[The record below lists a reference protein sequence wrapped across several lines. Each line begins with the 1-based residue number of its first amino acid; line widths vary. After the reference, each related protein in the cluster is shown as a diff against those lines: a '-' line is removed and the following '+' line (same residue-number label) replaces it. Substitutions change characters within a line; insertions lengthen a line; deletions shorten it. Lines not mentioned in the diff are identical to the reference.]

1 MSDKNK
7 EDTELQQQIEEL
19 DKQLTEYF
27 KNKETKDNE

>member
-7 EDTELQQQIEEL
+7 EDTELQQQIEKL